1 MKKYKENDIRWYLI
15 KIDKENGE
23 INFLKNEIVI
33 TWIEV
38 GLSCEVKSYAN
49 TCKIVYFLFLYFTLE
64 KYFILKK

>member
-23 INFLKNEIVI
+23 IIFLKNEIVI

-38 GLSCEVKSYAN
+38 GLSCEVKLYAN